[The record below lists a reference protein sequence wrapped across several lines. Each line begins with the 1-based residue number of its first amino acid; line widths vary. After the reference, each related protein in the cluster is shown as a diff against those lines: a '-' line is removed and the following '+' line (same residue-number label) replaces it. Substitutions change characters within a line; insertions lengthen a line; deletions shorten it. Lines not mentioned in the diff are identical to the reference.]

1 MSEELKGLVA
11 LAVTMLYIVMLAV
24 RFRSLWKRLMRRMAV
39 LCRRPLMEVLLL
51 AIAAAGVVHQGATK
65 GTNGNDRA
73 TSGAGNAGVLKHED
87 MEEPNGGDMVRS
99 GCLEDGIRFTAFV
112 VDTNAVHLAV
122 SLPLGLDLPDQ
133 KLDLFAAQDLGTNF
147 WELIGNYDISYSET
161 NLVDSIPLSAFPF
174 QTMDRL
180 FLQLGTRADLDGDGL
195 IDVREKLMCGT
206 SPFLADTD
214 GDGLLDGEEFAHT
227 PPLDPLTADSDGD
240 GYLDG
245 EEAVWGMNPLSPDG
259 GAGTTIRYVYDED
272 DRLAAVCSG
281 AEGTASVSAF
291 SPAGNPTRQSVH

>member
-1 MSEELKGLVA
+1 MVGSD
-11 LAVTMLYIVMLAV
+11 IVV
-24 RFRSLWKRLMRRMAV
+24 PF
-39 LCRRPLMEVLLL
+39 LLL
-51 AIAAAGVVHQGATK
+51 RTK
-65 GTNGNDRA
+65 
-73 TSGAGNAGVLKHED
+73 EI
-87 MEEPNGGDMVRS
+87 
-99 GCLEDGIRFTAFV
+99 LEDGSVIITNEEQENYHFNVRITCFFNSKKVTFTV
-112 VDTNAVHLAV
+112 TPQNASNKEFLH
-122 SLPLGLDLPDQ
+122 
-133 KLDLFAAQDLGTNF
+133 
-147 WELIGNYDISYSET
+147 Y
-161 NLVDSIPLSAFPF
+161 
-174 QTMDRL
+174 RL
-180 FLQLGTRADLDGDGL
+180 FLKRILAGEQVTVNALSLN
-195 IDVREKLMCGT
+195 EKLMCGT